1 MKKKKILFH
10 SNHSKAFTGF
20 GKNLKNILLELSKRD
35 KYEIVEYANGVP
47 VNHPELSKMPWRTL
61 GSLPND
67 PARMEQLNKD
77 PNLARAAGYGHELI
91 DETIKEEKPDI
102 YIGIEDIWAFDGFV
116 KKKWWNK
123 INCMIWTTLDSQPIL
138 PSAIEAAPKIKNYY
152 VWSSFAQKDIN
163 KLGFDHVKTL
173 HGSTQCD
180 SFFRMESAQRL
191 QLRALQNL
199 PQDAFIV
206 GFVFRNQ
213 LRKSVPNL
221 LDGFK
226 QFASQANASN
236 AYLLLHTYWKE
247 GWDIPRLIQ
256 EKGIDP
262 SRIITTYFCKACQNY
277 EIKPYNDEGKDCRF
291 CGATGSQNT
300 VNIGAGVSE
309 AQLNQIY
316 NLMDVYCHPFTS
328 GGQEL
333 PIQEAKL
340 AELIT
345 LVTNYSCGED
355 SCTDE
360 SGGFPLEWAEY
371 REPGTQFIKASTYA
385 SSISKQLKKIYK
397 MAPERRNKLQKK
409 SRQYVIENYDV
420 NVIVDKLEKIFD
432 EMPSVEYDFKFQ
444 SPTARPEYSPP
455 PIEDNSEWLVDIYK
469 NILQMDV
476 DPKYDQGH
484 KYWIN
489 ELSKGATRDS
499 ILHYFKQTA
508 LQQNQKNSKKEMDI
522 SELFDST
529 DNKRALFVLQGKAG
543 DIFNATSLL
552 PSFHENYKDYD
563 VYFCCDP
570 KYFPILRC
578 NPHIYKELPYNEI
591 FQNEILFIGSDKK
604 DKIVDYYSNL
614 NVSTDKTINYISNPA
629 KVFNLYAHEQS

>member
-20 GKNLKNILLELSKRD
+20 GKNLKNILIELSKRD

-47 VNHPELSKMPWRTL
+47 VNHPELSKMPWKTL

-67 PARMEQLNKD
+67 SVRMNQIQKD
-77 PNLARAAGYGHELI
+77 PNLARLAGYGHECI
-91 DETIKEEKPDI
+91 DEAIRQEKPDI
-102 YIGIEDIWAFDGFV
+102 YVGVEDIWAFDGFV

-173 HGSTQCD
+173 HGSLRCD
-180 SFFRMESAQRL
+180 TFFRMEDSQRA
-191 QLRALQNL
+191 QLRAIQNI
-199 PQDAFIV
+199 PNNAFIV

-226 QFASQANASN
+226 QFTSQNPSSN
-236 AYLLLHTYWKE
+236 AYLLLHTFWKE

-262 SRIITTYFCKACQNY
+262 SRILTTYFCKVCQNY
-277 EIKPYNDEGKDCRF
+277 EIKPYAQEEQNCRF
-291 CGATGSQNT
+291 CGSQKSQNT
-300 VNIGAGVSE
+300 VNIAAGVTE
-309 AQLNQIY
+309 EQLNQIY

-360 SGGFPLEWAEY
+360 SGGLPLEWAEY

-385 SSISKQLKKIYK
+385 SSIAKQLKKVHK
-397 MAPERRNKLQKK
+397 MPLQRRRKLEAK
-409 SRQYVIENYDV
+409 SREYVEKNYDV
-420 NVIVDKLEKIFD
+420 QVIVNKLEEIFD
-432 EMPSVEYDFKFQ
+432 SMPTMEYDFKFE
-444 SPTARPEYSPP
+444 APETDPQYDPP
-455 PIEDNSEWLVDIYK
+455 PIKDNGEWLVDIYK
-469 NILQMDV
+469 NILKMDV
-476 DPKYDQGH
+476 DPEYDQGH
-484 KYWIN
+484 KYWMQ
-489 ELSKGATRDS
+489 EFTKGGTRES

-508 LQQNQKNSKKEMDI
+508 IQQNQANSKKEVDI
-522 SELFDST
+522 ADVFDST
-529 DNKRALFVLQGKAG
+529 DNKRALFVLKGKAG
-543 DIFNATSLL
+543 DVFNATSLL
-552 PSFHENYKDYD
+552 ASFHENYKDYD

-570 KYFPILRC
+570 QYFSILGC
-578 NPHIYKELPYNEI
+578 NPHIYKVLPYNEI
-591 FQNEILFIGSDKK
+591 FENELVFVGSDQK

-614 NVSTDKTINYISNPA
+614 NVSTDKNINYLSNPA
-629 KVFNLYAHEQS
+629 KALNLYSHESS